1 MDVQLQELIAKIKKD
16 GVASA
21 EASAKVLI
29 AEAEKKAAAIIEDAN
44 KKSDEIIKGAKAEA
58 ERFERAGT
66 SAIEQAGRNL
76 LISFRDSLVGQLDAF
91 VQSETAAAYNKDTLK
106 KLVPETVKTWA
117 KNSDASG
124 LSVLLSEKDAAA
136 LQGEFSAALKDEIAK
151 GLEIKPDK
159 TLSAGFK
166 IGVNNGAAYY
176 DYSAEAVADL
186 FAAYLNPKIAEIL
199 KSAAK
204 S

>member
-106 KLVPETVKTWA
+106 KLVPETVKAWA

-199 KSAAK
+199 KNAAK

>member
-1 MDVQLQELIAKIKKD
+1 M
-16 GVASA
+16 
-21 EASAKVLI
+21 
-29 AEAEKKAAAIIEDAN
+29 
-44 KKSDEIIKGAKAEA
+44 
-58 ERFERAGT
+58 
-66 SAIEQAGRNL
+66 
-76 LISFRDSLVGQLDAF
+76 
-91 VQSETAAAYNKDTLK
+91 QSETAAAYNKDTLK
-106 KLVPETVKTWA
+106 KLVPETVKAWA

>member
-76 LISFRDSLVGQLDAF
+76 LISFRDSLVGQLNAF

-106 KLVPETVKTWA
+106 KLVPETVKAWA

-124 LSVLLSEKDAAA
+124 LSVLLSEKDAVA

-199 KSAAK
+199 KNAAK

>member
-106 KLVPETVKTWA
+106 KLVPETVKAWA

>member
-106 KLVPETVKTWA
+106 KLVPETVMAWA